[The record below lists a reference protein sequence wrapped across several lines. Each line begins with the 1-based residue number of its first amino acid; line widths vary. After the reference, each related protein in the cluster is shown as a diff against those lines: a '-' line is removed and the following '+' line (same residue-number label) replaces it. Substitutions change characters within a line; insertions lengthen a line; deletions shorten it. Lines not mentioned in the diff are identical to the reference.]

1 MLTPPHPGVQHRWT
15 LQGWWLPI
23 SGEIV
28 TLAPCHLVNQR
39 PSLFLPAPPS
49 QVPILISL
57 VSSPSD
63 TTGSPTPPAPT
74 KTRVRP
80 GAPPTPPWQAPMYQ
94 DTMDSVLHL
103 AWLSHRTVAHLAPP
117 ILWTAILVFVGQMAS
132 LSVQLLSVDHQP
144 PQPHQ
149 QPPPPPPPPPQPQ
162 PPPPPPPPPP
172 APQAQCPLL
181 TATPVCAAPWVRRCA
196 PPPPAPPPPLCP
208 PAPPCLA
215 QTLPV
220 SVSSP
225 SPSLV

>member
-1 MLTPPHPGVQHRWT
+1 MG
-15 LQGWWLPI
+15 PI

-49 QVPILISL
+49 QVPILTRL

-63 TTGSPTPPAPT
+63 TTGSPAPPR
-74 KTRVRP
+74 TRVRP
-80 GAPPTPPWQAPMYQ
+80 GAPPTPPWQAPMFR

-144 PQPHQ
+144 PPQPHQ
-149 QPPPPPPPPPQPQ
+149 PQ
-162 PPPPPPPPPP
+162 PPPPPP

-181 TATPVCAAPWVRRCA
+181 TATPVSAAPWVRRCA
-196 PPPPAPPPPLCP
+196 PPPPAPPPPLCL
-208 PAPPCLA
+208 PAPQCLA
-215 QTLPV
+215 QTLAV

>member
-49 QVPILISL
+49 QVPILISP

-63 TTGSPTPPAPT
+63 TTGSPTPPAPPR
-74 KTRVRP
+74 TRVTP
-80 GAPPTPPWQAPMYQ
+80 GAPPRPPWQAPMFQ

-117 ILWTAILVFVGQMAS
+117 ILWTAILVFVGQMGS

-144 PQPHQ
+144 HQPQPPPHQ
-149 QPPPPPPPPPQPQ
+149 Q
-162 PPPPPPPPPP
+162 PPPPPPPPP

-196 PPPPAPPPPLCP
+196 P
-208 PAPPCLA
+208 
-215 QTLPV
+215 
-220 SVSSP
+220 
-225 SPSLV
+225 

>member
-49 QVPILISL
+49 QVPILIRL

-63 TTGSPTPPAPT
+63 TTGSPTPPAPPR
-74 KTRVRP
+74 TRVRP

-94 DTMDSVLHL
+94 DTMDSAHHL

-117 ILWTAILVFVGQMAS
+117 I
-132 LSVQLLSVDHQP
+132 
-144 PQPHQ
+144 
-149 QPPPPPPPPPQPQ
+149 
-162 PPPPPPPPPP
+162 
-172 APQAQCPLL
+172 LL

-215 QTLPV
+215 QTLAV

>member
-1 MLTPPHPGVQHRWT
+1 M
-15 LQGWWLPI
+15 
-23 SGEIV
+23 
-28 TLAPCHLVNQR
+28 
-39 PSLFLPAPPS
+39 
-49 QVPILISL
+49 
-57 VSSPSD
+57 
-63 TTGSPTPPAPT
+63 GSPTPPAPPR
-74 KTRVRP
+74 TRVTP

-132 LSVQLLSVDHQP
+132 LSVQLMSVDHQP

-149 QPPPPPPPPPQPQ
+149 QPPPPPR
-162 PPPPPPPPPP
+162 PPPPPPHPPP

-208 PAPPCLA
+208 PAPLCLA
-215 QTLPV
+215 QTLAV

>member
-1 MLTPPHPGVQHRWT
+1 MG
-15 LQGWWLPI
+15 PI

-39 PSLFLPAPPS
+39 PSLFLPAPLS
-49 QVPILISL
+49 QVPILISP
-57 VSSPSD
+57 VSSPLD
-63 TTGSPTPPAPT
+63 TTGSPTPPAPPR
-74 KTRVRP
+74 TRVRP

-149 QPPPPPPPPPQPQ
+149 QPPPPPPP
-162 PPPPPPPPPP
+162 

-196 PPPPAPPPPLCP
+196 PPPP
-208 PAPPCLA
+208 CLA
-215 QTLPV
+215 QTLAV

>member
-15 LQGWWLPI
+15 LQGWWWPI

-49 QVPILISL
+49 QVPILIRL

-63 TTGSPTPPAPT
+63 TTGSPTPP
-74 KTRVRP
+74 
-80 GAPPTPPWQAPMYQ
+80 APPTPPWQAPMYQ

-144 PQPHQ
+144 PQPPPPPLPP
-149 QPPPPPPPPPQPQ
+149 QPPPQ
-162 PPPPPPPPPP
+162 PPPPPPPP